1 MPRRAFRDWMWSN
14 LGRPLQPCLLQQ
26 QILVNVK
33 LGRRKWLNFAKLLAA
48 LHTHFSEQ
56 SAIYINDPTVVSFTQ
71 EVALLQSTTVLIAH
85 NGAISA
91 NLIFLPDL
99 ATAIVHDVWSAHV
112 GSTRMEQDGHL
123 YAALG
128 HIRVLFYTVKSDEI
142 PEPTSHS
149 PEESPTL
156 VNVARMTELI
166 RYGLQQTVRHLTATH
181 QAGSCKPAE
190 WYVPDGARLNVALY
204 NSTAGDHVQLGANP
218 ELAGAYFK

>member
-1 MPRRAFRDWMWSN
+1 MSN
-14 LGRPLQPCLLQQ
+14 SREQTSSSFLPC
-26 QILVNVK
+26 
-33 LGRRKWLNFAKLLAA
+33 KWLNFAKLLAA

-56 SAIYINDPTVVSFTQ
+56 SAIFINDPTVVSFTQ

-166 RYGLQQTVRHLTATH
+166 RYGLQQTVLYGLQRGCTLHRPFVHHFLWRTAAVRET
-181 QAGSCKPAE
+181 
-190 WYVPDGARLNVALY
+190 
-204 NSTAGDHVQLGANP
+204 
-218 ELAGAYFK
+218 